1 MWSITV
7 LSRAQ
12 QQKEFMTLVAE
23 NTMFPYLLFDLNI
36 PPVPNFDVLNDSL
49 TILTS
54 FSSLHIYFKGKNE
67 NLYNRYNH
75 MYSYFTSHLYLS

>member
-1 MWSITV
+1 
-7 LSRAQ
+7 
-12 QQKEFMTLVAE
+12 MTLVAE

-49 TILTS
+49 TIFTS

-75 MYSYFTSHLYLS
+75 IDTRVLLVIYICRNLFKFL